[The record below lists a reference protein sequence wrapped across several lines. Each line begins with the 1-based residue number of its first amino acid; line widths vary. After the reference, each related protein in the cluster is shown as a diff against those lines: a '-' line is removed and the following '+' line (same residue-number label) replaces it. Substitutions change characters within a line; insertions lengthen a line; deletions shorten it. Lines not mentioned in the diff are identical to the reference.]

1 LAKQND
7 SAQADVAL
15 KEHRAV
21 LRDGTPIQIRRL
33 LVEDIALYP
42 DFLNQVTAED
52 LRLRFFASMHK
63 VSDDL
68 INKLVHYD
76 PAHAMVFIAI
86 DERTRK
92 MLGVVR
98 LHDDISG
105 EGAEFAVLV
114 RSHLKVHG
122 IGWLLMKHMIEF
134 AESKS
139 LKTVHGQ
146 VLSENSN
153 MLAMCGELGFQIT
166 DDLDDPGVK
175 AVTLKIAQ

>member
-1 LAKQND
+1 
-7 SAQADVAL
+7 
-15 KEHRAV
+15 
-21 LRDGTPIQIRRL
+21 
-33 LVEDIALYP
+33 
-42 DFLNQVTAED
+42 
-52 LRLRFFASMHK
+52 M
-63 VSDDL
+63 
-68 INKLVHYD
+68 
-76 PAHAMVFIAI
+76 
-86 DERTRK
+86 
-92 MLGVVR
+92 
-98 LHDDISG
+98 
-105 EGAEFAVLV
+105 